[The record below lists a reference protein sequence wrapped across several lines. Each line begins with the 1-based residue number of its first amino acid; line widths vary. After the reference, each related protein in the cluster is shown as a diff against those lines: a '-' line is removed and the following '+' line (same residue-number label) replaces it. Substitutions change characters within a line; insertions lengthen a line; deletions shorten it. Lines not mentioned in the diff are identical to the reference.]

1 MISHDKQK
9 EVFCVIVKKRFV
21 ACIASLMT
29 LLTILSYSAQ
39 ASYQFWKYQCTDKDW
54 ANGIVALSRQYYGDE
69 LANWMNYFVF
79 ESGYRPKAFGG
90 SAFPARNSGSYVSRV
105 NDGNYNVSIWS
116 SKGCAAYAYFVSKV
130 VYGSDHS
137 TKVLESEAHGK
148 VTAEGV
154 KNFIMYYA
162 QPGEHIRLGNVHSIT
177 FVAPEEE
184 GFFYLNYQNDNN
196 PYISLD
202 FATYSNLASIC
213 NSVMDDLYI
222 YNSNT
227 NDGMPTTTPTPTP
240 PPADTDNCSTQYAG
254 WYVTTDKD
262 TLMLRA
268 GHGGNSADLDEI
280 PRRTV
285 IYISKASGPYGVS
298 GNWGHTNYNGKDGCV
313 AMRYVTPTSAPVQYY
328 TFDLN
333 GFVDGVK
340 TGHLGTA
347 DNEIAGRCDVYLNGQ
362 LVADDSN
369 DYCNNSVTAG
379 TTYEIRNIR
388 AMNGYTYDGVY
399 SGSLSGM
406 IAGNTEVVLTFNKEK
421 EPPVISDVKI
431 TQADKDGYTVQCTVT
446 DNVGVNR
453 VQFPTWTDADG
464 QDDIQSE
471 WWTNTAASGHRIDGT
486 NTWEYRVNA
495 SDHGDSEDWYTTHIY
510 AYDDAGNNASNNEV
524 RVYVDKTPPVIEDVQ
539 VKDVTPDGYTVRC
552 KVTDAGKD
560 VAKVCFPTWTDANGQ
575 DDLAADWETSD
586 AAKGTAVGEGY
597 YEFKVKVADHNNE
610 HGRYW
615 TRIVA
620 WDSFGNK
627 AATEREDTLLS
638 NIVVPEESIA
648 SGYCGQD
655 IKWNLDAAG
664 ALTITGKGAMRNYG
678 GSKEMPWF
686 QYADKIKSVTLEDG
700 LTNVGSFAFNSMP
713 NLEVVNIPASVTKI
727 GDYSFKNCT
736 KLSTLNLSE
745 GLKSIGESAFYGCS
759 ALSSITMPDSLT
771 TVGTYVFKGCT
782 GLTNVKLSNSLT
794 RISESL
800 FYGCTSLTS
809 VSIPEGVKYVDGYV
823 FKNCANLA
831 DVSLPESLTKLG
843 ESAFYGCKKLT
854 TIVIPKNVP
863 TIGSYTFK
871 ACTALANV
879 TLPDNLKAIG
889 ESAFYGCT
897 ALQKLTIP
905 SKTTTI
911 NDYAFK
917 NCTGLT
923 AVELPASLT
932 KIGESAFYAS
942 KLATLTIPDNVAAI
956 GDYAFKNCVN
966 LADIHLPTSLTKIG
980 ESVFYGCAKLTNIT
994 IPEKVTSIGSYA
1006 FRKCTG
1012 LQSVA
1017 FPASLQT
1024 IGESSFYG
1032 CTALKAIT
1040 LPDAV
1045 TTIQGY
1051 AFKSCTALDTV
1062 ELSKNLQNLGDSAF
1076 YGCTRLSFVEIPA
1089 GVTMMGDYLF
1099 SQCSNLGT
1107 IWFTGN
1113 APTIAG
1119 HAFSKVTADAYYPSG
1134 NATWTADKM
1143 QNYSGQIKWYSDTE
1157 IASVESAPEQET
1169 NEPVENTETVEAP
1182 ETAEPEMIATPETAE
1197 AATLEDSDTVNL

>member
-1 MISHDKQK
+1 MKNWVKKMAVALLTCALFSSVFSMNALAVSRTNSENVAKAIDAFCTSELGMKYDNYSNGKATGCQAYVAHVWK
-9 EVFCVIVKKRFV
+9 EVFGYDIYSKYKTRTADQTNWDNFANFLRNNARPGDILRAYGGNPHSIVISAVT
-21 ACIASLMT
+21 SDG
-29 LLTILSYSAQ
+29 LT
-39 ASYQFWKYQCTDKDW
+39 
-54 ANGIVALSRQYYGDE
+54 YY
-69 LANWMNYFVF
+69 
-79 ESGYRPKAFGG
+79 ESGGPQNRY
-90 SAFPARNSGSYVSRV
+90 
-105 NDGNYNVSIWS
+105 WT
-116 SKGCAAYAYFVSKV
+116 VSK
-130 VYGSDHS
+130 H
-137 TKVLESEAHGK
+137 T
-148 VTAEGV
+148 
-154 KNFIMYYA
+154 
-162 QPGEHIRLGNVHSIT
+162 
-177 FVAPEEE
+177 
-184 GFFYLNYQNDNN
+184 
-196 PYISLD
+196 
-202 FATYSNLASIC
+202 ATYQELYGYYKTRYGNKGYFLYQMSDEIYQSIGGE
-213 NSVMDDLYI
+213 I
-222 YNSNT
+222 
-227 NDGMPTTTPTPTP
+227 TPTPAPTQTP
-240 PPADTDNCSTQYAG
+240 PAADNCSTQYAG
-254 WYVTTDKD
+254 WYVTTSAD

-280 PRRTV
+280 PRSTV

-313 AMRYVTPTSAPVQYY
+313 AMRYVTPTSAPVKYY
-328 TFDLN
+328 SFDLN
-333 GFVDGVK
+333 GFIDGEK
-340 TGHLGTA
+340 RGHLGKGN
-347 DNEIAGRCDVYLNGQ
+347 DFLVGICDVYLNGQ
-362 LVADDSN
+362 LVSEGLN
-369 DYCNNSVTAG
+369 DYVNNSVTAG

-406 IAGNTEVVLTFNKEK
+406 IAGNTEVVLTFNKET
-421 EPPVISDVKI
+421 EPPVISDVKV

-510 AYDDAGNNASNNEV
+510 AYDDAGNNACNNEV
-524 RVYVDKTPPVIEDVQ
+524 RVYMDKTPPVIEDVQ

-586 AAKGTAVGEGY
+586 AAKGTAVGDGY
-597 YEFKVKVADHNNE
+597 YEFKVKVADHNGE
-610 HGRYW
+610 HGLYK
-615 TRIVA
+615 THIYA
-620 WDSFGNK
+620 WDSFCNSIALK
-627 AATEREDTLLS
+627 ENPALS
-638 NIVVPEESIA
+638 EIIVPEESIA

-782 GLTNVKLSNSLT
+782 GLTNVKISNSLT

-871 ACTALANV
+871 ACTALADV
-879 TLPDNLKAIG
+879 TLPANLKAIG

-942 KLATLTIPDNVAAI
+942 KLATLTIPDSVAAI
-956 GDYAFKNCVN
+956 GDYAFKNCVD

-994 IPEKVTSIGSYA
+994 FPEKVTSIGSYA

-1062 ELSKNLQNLGDSAF
+1062 ELSQNLQNLGDSAF

-1089 GVTMMGDYLF
+1089 GVTVMGDYLF

-1169 NEPVENTETVEAP
+1169 QEATENMEPTETVETP
-1182 ETAEPEMIATPETAE
+1182 KTAESEVIATPETAE

>member
-1 MISHDKQK
+1 MKNW
-9 EVFCVIVKKRFV
+9 VKKIAAMVTMICLLSCGVPFGMTALAEGYDGNAAGSWAKSNYTKNYGRCAEFV
-21 ACIASLMT
+21 WNCVSQGGLSISKQTRVVNLRQA
-29 LLTILSYSAQ
+29 LLDTGMFEEYEPVAGTKIQ
-39 ASYQFWKYQCTDKDW
+39 ASKNPGKVAVGDVVIYQDK
-54 ANGIVALSRQYYGDE
+54 NT
-69 LANWMNYFVF
+69 
-79 ESGYRPKAFGG
+79 
-90 SAFPARNSGSYVSRV
+90 GSYEHTAIITDIKSDVAWIAQRNPTAYGQYAAGYTQCSDAAHKNNQCDSNVCWKKGTVRTTV
-105 NDGNYNVSIWS
+105 LHYN
-116 SKGCAAYAYFVSKV
+116 
-130 VYGSDHS
+130 GSTIVD
-137 TKVLESEAHGK
+137 
-148 VTAEGV
+148 
-154 KNFIMYYA
+154 
-162 QPGEHIRLGNVHSIT
+162 
-177 FVAPEEE
+177 
-184 GFFYLNYQNDNN
+184 
-196 PYISLD
+196 
-202 FATYSNLASIC
+202 
-213 NSVMDDLYI
+213 
-222 YNSNT
+222 
-227 NDGMPTTTPTPTP
+227 
-240 PPADTDNCSTQYAG
+240 PPADTDSCSTQYAG

-280 PRRTV
+280 PRSTV

-369 DYCNNSVTAG
+369 DYCNNSVAAG
-379 TTYEIRNIR
+379 TTYEIRKIR
-388 AMNGYTYDGVY
+388 AVNGYTYDGVY
-399 SGSLSGM
+399 SGSLSGT
-406 IAGNTEVVLTFNKEK
+406 INGYTEVVLNFNKEK
-421 EPPVISDVKI
+421 EPPVISDVKV

-510 AYDDAGNNASNNEV
+510 AYDDAGNNACNNEV
-524 RVYVDKTPPVIEDVQ
+524 RVYMDKTPPVIEDVQ

-586 AAKGTAVGEGY
+586 AAKGTAVGDGY
-597 YEFKVKVADHNNE
+597 YEFKVKVADHNGE
-610 HGRYW
+610 HGLYK
-615 TRIVA
+615 THIYA
-620 WDSFGNK
+620 WDSFCNSIALK
-627 AATEREDTLLS
+627 ENPALS
-638 NIVVPEESIA
+638 EIIVPEESIA

-782 GLTNVKLSNSLT
+782 GLTNVKISNSLT

-871 ACTALANV
+871 ACTALADV
-879 TLPDNLKAIG
+879 TLPANLKAIG

-942 KLATLTIPDNVAAI
+942 KLATLTIPDSVAAI
-956 GDYAFKNCVN
+956 GDYAFKNCVD

-994 IPEKVTSIGSYA
+994 FPEKVTSIGSYA

-1062 ELSKNLQNLGDSAF
+1062 ELSQNLQNLGDSAF

-1089 GVTMMGDYLF
+1089 GVTVMGDYLF

-1134 NATWTADKM
+1134 NPTWTADKM

-1169 NEPVENTETVEAP
+1169 QEATENMEPTETVETP
-1182 ETAEPEMIATPETAE
+1182 KTAESEVIATPETAE

>member
-1 MISHDKQK
+1 MVTMICLLSCGVPFGMTALAEGYDGNAAGSWAKSNYTKNYGRCAEFVWNCVSQGGLSISKQTRVVNLRQALLDTGMF
-9 EVFCVIVKKRFV
+9 EEYEPV
-21 ACIASLMT
+21 AGTKI
-29 LLTILSYSAQ
+29 Q
-39 ASYQFWKYQCTDKDW
+39 ASKNPGKVAVGDVVIYQDK
-54 ANGIVALSRQYYGDE
+54 NT
-69 LANWMNYFVF
+69 
-79 ESGYRPKAFGG
+79 
-90 SAFPARNSGSYVSRV
+90 GSYEHTAIITDIKSDVAWIAQRNPTAYGQYAAGYTQCSDAAHKNNQCDSNVCWKKGTVRTTV
-105 NDGNYNVSIWS
+105 LHYN
-116 SKGCAAYAYFVSKV
+116 
-130 VYGSDHS
+130 GSTIVD
-137 TKVLESEAHGK
+137 
-148 VTAEGV
+148 
-154 KNFIMYYA
+154 
-162 QPGEHIRLGNVHSIT
+162 
-177 FVAPEEE
+177 
-184 GFFYLNYQNDNN
+184 
-196 PYISLD
+196 
-202 FATYSNLASIC
+202 
-213 NSVMDDLYI
+213 
-222 YNSNT
+222 
-227 NDGMPTTTPTPTP
+227 
-240 PPADTDNCSTQYAG
+240 PPADTDSCSTQYAG

-280 PRRTV
+280 PRSTV

-369 DYCNNSVTAG
+369 DYCNNSVAAG
-379 TTYEIRNIR
+379 TTYEIRKIR
-388 AMNGYTYDGVY
+388 AVNGYTYDGVY
-399 SGSLSGM
+399 SGSLSGT
-406 IAGNTEVVLTFNKEK
+406 INGYTEVVLNFNKEK
-421 EPPVISDVKI
+421 EPPVISDVKV

-510 AYDDAGNNASNNEV
+510 AYDDAGNNACNNEV
-524 RVYVDKTPPVIEDVQ
+524 RVYMDKTPPVIEDVQ

-586 AAKGTAVGEGY
+586 AAKGTAVGDGY
-597 YEFKVKVADHNNE
+597 YEFKVKVADHNGE
-610 HGRYW
+610 HGLYK
-615 TRIVA
+615 THIYA
-620 WDSFGNK
+620 WDSFCNSIALK
-627 AATEREDTLLS
+627 ENPALS
-638 NIVVPEESIA
+638 EIIVPEESIA

-782 GLTNVKLSNSLT
+782 GLTNVKISNSLT

-871 ACTALANV
+871 ACTALADV
-879 TLPDNLKAIG
+879 TLPANLKAIG

-942 KLATLTIPDNVAAI
+942 KLATLTIPDSVAAI
-956 GDYAFKNCVN
+956 GDYAFKNCVD

-994 IPEKVTSIGSYA
+994 FPEKVTSIGSYA

-1062 ELSKNLQNLGDSAF
+1062 ELSQNLQNLGDSAF

-1089 GVTMMGDYLF
+1089 GVTVMGDYLF

-1134 NATWTADKM
+1134 NPTWTADKM

-1169 NEPVENTETVEAP
+1169 QEATENMEPTETVETP
-1182 ETAEPEMIATPETAE
+1182 KTAESEVIATPETAE